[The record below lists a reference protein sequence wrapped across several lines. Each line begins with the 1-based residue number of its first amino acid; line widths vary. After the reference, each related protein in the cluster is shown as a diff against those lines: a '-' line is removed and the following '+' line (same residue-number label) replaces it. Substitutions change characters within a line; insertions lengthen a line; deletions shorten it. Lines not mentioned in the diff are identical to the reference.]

1 MVTLTTVDQC
11 DFEII
16 KLTVTLDQVSKFSK
30 KMIRE
35 KIDQLL
41 DRRLELMDG
50 EQRLPLDQT
59 LEEFIE
65 DALKNAT
72 VRC

>member
-16 KLTVTLDQVSKFSK
+16 KLTVTLGQVSKHSK
-30 KMIRE
+30 KMIRHR
-35 KIDQLL
+35 IDELL

-50 EQRLPLDQT
+50 VERAPLDQT
-59 LEEFIE
+59 LDEFI
-65 DALKNAT
+65 DNAIKNAK
-72 VRC
+72 VGC

>member
-16 KLTVTLDQVSKFSK
+16 KLTVTLGQVSKHSK
-30 KMIRE
+30 KMIRH
-35 KIDQLL
+35 KIDELL

-50 EQRLPLDQT
+50 VERAPLDQT
-59 LEEFIE
+59 LDEFIE
-65 DALKNAT
+65 SAIKNAK
-72 VRC
+72 VGC